1 MLLFPISFTPWWRSA
16 LIASLL
22 LCQLALS
29 PLNAATYHVDAIN
42 GSNTSGDG
50 SIAAPYA
57 SLSPVF
63 PKLSGGDQVL
73 LYNGNY
79 GSLEYHNQSS
89 DIFDDWVTIQAAEG
103 HRPELDHISFHS
115 SDPGTDRTGSFNA
128 YLRVIGCDIVGT
140 SRDQAVSITSA
151 RYVEID
157 QCRLE
162 VHGPWTGSENNIEK
176 TAFYVRYGSHITL
189 SNSEITRTG
198 TGVSAQGRNIHILN
212 NHIHDITHDG
222 IRATGLKDSLIEG
235 NHIHGLDDGV
245 DDNQA
250 SWSKH
255 CDAIHIFIA
264 GGGSASSLIPNE
276 NLVVRGNII
285 HDIEAQSVQFNNYF
299 RFPEVHNANI
309 TFENNIFGPVNSVFV
324 FNDAEPVDGLTI
336 RNNSFLYIPGG
347 TSYVSPNNET
357 HRILIS
363 DNHGLRVT
371 DQTTNLQVYNNIL
384 PYGTMPTDTADV
396 FANNVIFHAPSE
408 NTYVGDPSNIA
419 TPEEQFVNPMAF
431 DGALRNTSWAIDR
444 ASTTLPIHPTDIYGV
459 VRGSPAEAG
468 ASEFFVTE
476 IEPIVGV
483 ARWDFDNNTL
493 DSSGNSLNGALQG
506 NASYITDR
514 ISGTHAIE
522 LHGSGDHVLVPNH
535 PDLQITGDLT
545 LAAHIKPTNTGSNQ
559 NILAKSFNDGYRLRV
574 TSGGKLQIILGI
586 PDSGPS
592 QVVGATSLS
601 SISYGAWQHVACTVS
616 FNGNSA
622 EVRFYVNGAHDST
635 TNLSLSGIE
644 AGPGALYIGS
654 GNAAV
659 EFFTGLIDNAM
670 IFDYALSSQEV
681 HTIYT
686 NHTLPTDTVD
696 ENTPPTIDP
705 LGGLIVNV
713 GASLQLRASAEDID
727 GELMTMSAEGLP
739 GFIQFTD
746 HHNGRA
752 DFVVTP
758 QLADVGDYRIRLTVS
773 DGVETSF
780 AQIALRVQ
788 EPRAAGYWTFN
799 GDMLDHSGWNHPTRA
814 NAGATLST
822 DAPVGSHALALN
834 GDDEHLVISDTPA
847 LRITGDMTLGAYIK
861 TTTSGQSQNII
872 AKSFNDGYRLRLSSA
887 NQPQVIL
894 GAGASVI
901 GISSDATIPI
911 GEWSHIAVT
920 ITFEGTTG
928 TARFYID
935 GQLSD
940 TETFSASG
948 IEAGNGPLVIGAA
961 SSTNTESFEGL
972 IDQVRIENCA
982 LSAAEIENIIPRN
995 TYSLMGD
1002 ADNDGVANI
1011 YDYAFNGDPDA
1022 GRHIALNQF
1031 REQILPSDSGPT
1043 LSMTFPVRADAI
1055 YLGDGISPEILV
1067 DGITYRIHG
1076 DTDLSPPYDLQVMEE
1091 SPAQS
1096 DGLPPLGPD
1105 YEYRTFRLLPFSSE
1119 ITRGFMTVEV
1129 LEQ

>member
-1 MLLFPISFTPWWRSA
+1 MPIF
-16 LIASLL
+16 
-22 LCQLALS
+22 QLACRPLRRPILTVGLPLIQLTLS

-50 SIAAPYA
+50 SVAAPYA
-57 SLSPVF
+57 SLAPVN
-63 PKLSGGDQVL
+63 PQLAGGDHVF
-73 LYNGNY
+73 LYDGNY
-79 GSLEYHNQSS
+79 GALEHHNQSS
-89 DIFDDWVTIQAAEG
+89 DIFNDWVTIQAAEG
-103 HRPELDHISFHS
+103 HRPELDHISLHS
-115 SDPGTDRTGSFNA
+115 SNPGSDRTGSFNA

-198 TGVSAQGRNIHILN
+198 TGVSAQGRDIRILN

-222 IRATGLKDSLIEG
+222 IRATGLEDSLIEG
-235 NHIHGLDDGV
+235 NYIHGLDDGV

-264 GGGSASSLIPNE
+264 GGGSASSLIPNK
-276 NLVVRGNII
+276 NLIVRGNII

-309 TFENNIFGPVNSVFV
+309 LFENNIFGPVNSVFV

-347 TSYVSPNNET
+347 TSYVSPNNDT
-357 HRILIS
+357 HRTLIS

-396 FANNVIFHAPSE
+396 FANNVIFNTPSE
-408 NTYVGDPSNIA
+408 NTDVGGPSNIA
-419 TPEEQFVNPMAF
+419 TPEEQFANPLAF
-431 DGALRNTSWAIDR
+431 DGALLNTSWAIDR
-444 ASTTLPIHPTDIYGV
+444 ASTTLAIHPTDIYGV
-459 VRGSPAEAG
+459 VRDSPAEAG

-476 IEPIVGV
+476 IEPVVGV
-483 ARWDFDNNTL
+483 ARWEFDNNTQ
-493 DSSGNSLNGALQG
+493 DSSGNGLNGSLQG
-506 NASYITDR
+506 NSSFVTDR
-514 ISGTHAIE
+514 VSGTHAIE
-522 LHGSGDHVLVPNH
+522 LNGSGEHVVVPNH
-535 PDLQITGDLT
+535 PNLQITGDLT

-574 TSGGKLQIILGI
+574 TSSGKLQIIFGI
-586 PDSGPS
+586 PGSGPN

-601 SISYGAWQHVACTVS
+601 SISYDAWQHVACTVS

-622 EVRFYVNGAHDST
+622 EVRFFMNGAHDST
-635 TNLSLSGIE
+635 TVLSLSGIE
-644 AGPGALYIGS
+644 AGTGALYIGS

-659 EFFTGLIDNAM
+659 EFFTGHIDNAM
-670 IFDYALSSQEV
+670 IFDYALSGQEV
-681 HTIYT
+681 QTIYT
-686 NHTLPTDTVD
+686 NHTLPTDPVN
-696 ENTPPTIDP
+696 ENTPPSIDAIS
-705 LGGLIVNV
+705 GLIVNV
-713 GASLQLRASAEDID
+713 GSSLHLRTSAEDID
-727 GELMTMSAEGLP
+727 GELMTMSAPSLP
-739 GFIQFTD
+739 DFIQFTD

-758 QLADVGDYRIRLTVS
+758 QSVNVGDYSILLVVS
-773 DGVETSF
+773 DGERTSY
-780 AQIALRVQ
+780 AQIPLRVR
-788 EPRAAGYWTFN
+788 EPRSVGYWTFN
-799 GDMLDHSGWNHPTRA
+799 GDILDHSGWNHPTQA
-814 NAGATLST
+814 NSGASLST
-822 DAPVGSHALALN
+822 DAPVGSHALLLN
-834 GDDEHLVISDTPA
+834 GDDGHLLVNDSPE
-847 LRITGDMTLGAYIK
+847 LRITGNITLAAYIK

-872 AKSFNDGYRLRLSSA
+872 AKSFNDGYRMRLSTA
-887 NQPQVIL
+887 NQPQIIL

-901 GISSDATIPI
+901 GINSNATITV
-911 GEWSHIAVT
+911 GEWTHIAVT
-920 ITFEGTTG
+920 IKFEGATG

-935 GQLSD
+935 GQLRN
-940 TETFSASG
+940 TETFNASG
-948 IEAGNGPLVIGAA
+948 IEAGNGPLIIGAA
-961 SSTNTESFEGL
+961 SQTHSESFEGL
-972 IDQVRIENCA
+972 LDQVRIENRA
-982 LSAAEIENIIPRN
+982 LSATEIENMIPRN
-995 TYSLMGD
+995 TYSLTED

-1022 GRHIALNQF
+1022 GRHVAFRQF
-1031 REQILPSDSGPT
+1031 MEQVLPSENGPT
-1043 LSMTFPVRADAI
+1043 LSMTFPVRADGI
-1055 YLGDGISPEILV
+1055 YLGDGISPEIFV

-1076 DTDLSPPYDLQVMEE
+1076 DTDLTPPYDLPVMEVN
-1091 SPAQS
+1091 PAQTMS
-1096 DGLPPLGPD
+1096 LPPLAPD
-1105 YEYRTFRLLPFSSE
+1105 YEYRTFRLSPFSGE
-1119 ITRGFMTVEV
+1119 ITRGFIKVEV
-1129 LEQ
+1129 MEQ